1 MEKEEKNQK
10 IIKENHQSRQKINL
24 KVESNHL

>member
-24 KVESNHL
+24 RAESNH